1 MSVIFVLALVW
12 LAMLVLAVFVVAVA
26 LVVDASRRRAE
37 GSSANLSGEA
47 ARWAAGRDER
57 AARSELRPG
66 GDVVVLPVGRR
77 GDGGGRAA

>member
-1 MSVIFVLALVW
+1 MSTLFVLAVVW
-12 LAMLVLAVFVVAVA
+12 LAVIVLTVVLIAVA
-26 LVVDASRRRAE
+26 LVVDASHRRRAAARP
-37 GSSANLSGEA
+37 GLSGEA

-66 GDVVVLPVGRR
+66 GDVVVLPVGRG